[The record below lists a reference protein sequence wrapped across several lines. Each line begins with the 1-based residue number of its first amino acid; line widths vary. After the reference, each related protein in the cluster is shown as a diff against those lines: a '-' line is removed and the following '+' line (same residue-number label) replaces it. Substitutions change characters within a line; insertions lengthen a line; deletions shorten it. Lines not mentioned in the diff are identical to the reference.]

1 ERSAEIS
8 PMTEVVGHDP
18 GRKPRD
24 HGKAPKRERRRGDEH
39 GAKSGPRRE
48 PPRPENSRAGSQITS
63 PTDGPRPKSRPGMRR
78 SAEGPAQNWP
88 DQKWAQTVVQTRE
101 APKRGCDIPSRDD
114 ETDGPR
120 LMS

>member
-24 HGKAPKRERRRGDEH
+24 HGKAPKRERRHGDEH
-39 GAKSGPRRE
+39 GAKRGPRRE
-48 PPRPENSRAGSQITS
+48 PPKPENSRAGSRITS

-78 SAEGPAQNWP
+78 SAAGPAQNWP
-88 DQKWAQTVVQTRE
+88 DRKWPQTVGQTG
-101 APKRGCDIPSRDD
+101 KRPNRGAGTPTRA
-114 ETDGPR
+114 G
-120 LMS
+120 